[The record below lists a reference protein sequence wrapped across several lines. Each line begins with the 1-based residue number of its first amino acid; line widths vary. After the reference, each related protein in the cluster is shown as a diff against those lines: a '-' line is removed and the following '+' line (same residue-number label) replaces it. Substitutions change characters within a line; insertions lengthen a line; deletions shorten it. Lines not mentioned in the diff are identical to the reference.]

1 MSASWAPSRR
11 GGRAGALVLVPA
23 LALLLTACS
32 GAGADP
38 APAGP
43 ASPTAAAATTS
54 AASSSAASSA
64 AAAPAPA
71 DPDSDLCA
79 SLPREEID
87 VPMEAYGL
95 PIRSLRSGRTDGS
108 PSCTISTTDPA
119 DTIVLLIA
127 SMPFAQVEERFTAGA
142 PAENDSVLLG
152 PSTWFPTRSFAA
164 AYGDRTLVV
173 GSEGEGSTPAYLLLM
188 GTALEALPA
197 P

>member
-1 MSASWAPSRR
+1 MSASWAPRRR
-11 GGRAGALVLVPA
+11 GGRAAALVLVPA

-32 GAGADP
+32 GGGA
-38 APAGP
+38 APGP
-43 ASPTAAAATTS
+43 AAPSSPRPAATS
-54 AASSSAASSA
+54 AAPV
-64 AAAPAPA
+64 PAA

-79 SLPREEID
+79 YLPREEID
-87 VPMEAYGL
+87 MPMEAYGL

-108 PSCTISTTDPA
+108 PSCTITTTDPA

-127 SMPFAQVEERFTAGA
+127 STPFAQVEERFTAGA

-173 GSEGEGSTPAYLLLM
+173 GSEGEGFTPAYLLLM
-188 GTALEALPA
+188 GTALDALPA